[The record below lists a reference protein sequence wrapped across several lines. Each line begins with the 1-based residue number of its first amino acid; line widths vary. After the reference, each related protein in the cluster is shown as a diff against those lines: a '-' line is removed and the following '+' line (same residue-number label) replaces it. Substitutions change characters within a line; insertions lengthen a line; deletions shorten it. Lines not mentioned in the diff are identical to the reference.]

1 MTSALSETFF
11 SLHQDQT
18 YRRQGKHIIIACME
32 SVTPLQT
39 TLDPN
44 IWGGGTSGYTWGT
57 VQKFFARSP
66 LARKGQMPMHF
77 YTEYLSEDYVTYV
90 ACPITNRSWFL
101 QLAVATGVL
110 PVMYN
115 DAILVVLQENY
126 AVENVER
133 RLWEILSH
141 TVLTPLMRDYGVRK
155 EQVLFFEQLANRSA
169 ADGPDWPFRFR
180 TPTFLDPLQLQ
191 LYLKEYEKR

>member
-1 MTSALSETFF
+1 MTESLNETFF
-11 SLHQDQT
+11 SLRQDQT
-18 YRRQGKHIIIACME
+18 YRRQGKHIIIASME
-32 SVTPLQT
+32 SITPLHT

-44 IWGGGTSGYTWGT
+44 IWGGGTSDYTWGR

-66 LARKGQMPMHF
+66 LSRKGQMPMHF
-77 YTEYLSEDYVTYV
+77 FSEYLSEDYVTYV
-90 ACPITNRSWFL
+90 GCPISNKSWFL

-133 RLWEILSH
+133 RLWELLSH

-155 EQVLFFEQLANRSA
+155 EQVLFYEQLASTTA
-169 ADGPDWPFRFR
+169 VDGPDWPFRYR
-180 TPTFLDPLQLQ
+180 KPTYLDPLQLQ